1 MDKVLPRRLGA
12 EPIVD
17 AICEIRFEKSLLD
30 IVGLLPGLLME
41 KLGTIDEVNRLF
53 PGQLPPMIEIGELAD
68 QAHIRLK
75 AGEMYVSIGPRVLA
89 VAMPDPYPGWTTFR
103 AAALSVFELA
113 KSKALIGDVSRV
125 SVRYTDLIH
134 AGAFHQ
140 LNASLALGG
149 TEKFEAVEIRTVRS
163 IEGIR
168 VVNSIAS
175 PASTVDG
182 RSGLVVDTD
191 TLMEMPP
198 NFWSSAGEHL
208 DQLHRISKEV
218 FFDLITAET
227 LASLHPEY

>member
-41 KLGTIDEVNRLF
+41 KIGTIDEINRLL
-53 PGQLPPMIEIGELAD
+53 PSHLPPMIEIGELAD
-68 QAHIRLK
+68 QAHVRLK
-75 AGEMYVSIGPRVLA
+75 SGDMYVSIGPRVLA
-89 VAMPDPYPGWTTFR
+89 VAMPNPYPGWTTFR
-103 AAALSVFELA
+103 SAALGVFELA
-113 KSKALIGDVSRV
+113 MRRGLVGGVSRV
-125 SVRYTDLIH
+125 SVRYTDLID

-140 LNASLALGG
+140 LNASLMLGG
-149 TEKFEAVEIRTVRS
+149 TDNFEAVEIKAVRS
-163 IEGIR
+163 IEGAR
-168 VVNSIAS
+168 VVSSIAS
-175 PASTVDG
+175 PASTTDG

-191 TLMEMPP
+191 TMMESPAD
-198 NFWSSAGEHL
+198 FWENAGEHL

-218 FFDLITAET
+218 FFDLMKADT